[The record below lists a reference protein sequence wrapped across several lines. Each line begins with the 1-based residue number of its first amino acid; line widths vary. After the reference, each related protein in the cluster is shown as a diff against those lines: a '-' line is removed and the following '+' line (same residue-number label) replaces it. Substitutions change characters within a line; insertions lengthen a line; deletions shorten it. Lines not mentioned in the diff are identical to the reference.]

1 MNTARLAE
9 LTEAPDHGLAS
20 DGMRISMGGMLTE
33 VRQKATRSG
42 SLMGFATLED
52 LTGAIEML
60 VFPKVLER
68 VATELMPDTAVIVT
82 GRLSIREDEDPKLLL
97 DEIEPLPTNAE
108 AEEQAKRAGV
118 APQAIPSAPRP
129 APDEVLP
136 GSTLYLRLPSDGAIP
151 MVTPLLERS
160 GGPIGVVLYIEA
172 TGKKLRAP
180 ASMNVTPTKKL
191 IGALRD
197 MLGAKNV
204 VLK

>member
-1 MNTARLAE
+1 MN
-9 LTEAPDHGLAS
+9 
-20 DGMRISMGGMLTE
+20 
-33 VRQKATRSG
+33 
-42 SLMGFATLED
+42 
-52 LTGAIEML
+52 
-60 VFPKVLER
+60 
-68 VATELMPDTAVIVT
+68 

-108 AEEQAKRAGV
+108 ARDQANKAGV
-118 APQAIPSAPRP
+118 SPKTVTSAASPP

-136 GSTLYLRLPSDGAIP
+136 GSTLYLRLPSDSAIP

-160 GGPIGVVLYIEA
+160 SGPIGVVLYIEA

>member
-1 MNTARLAE
+1 M
-9 LTEAPDHGLAS
+9 
-20 DGMRISMGGMLTE
+20 
-33 VRQKATRSG
+33 
-42 SLMGFATLED
+42 
-52 LTGAIEML
+52 
-60 VFPKVLER
+60 
-68 VATELMPDTAVIVT
+68 
-82 GRLSIREDEDPKLLL
+82 
-97 DEIEPLPTNAE
+97 PTNAE
-108 AEEQAKRAGV
+108 ARDQAKKAGV
-118 APQAIPSAPRP
+118 APAAISRPAP

-136 GSTLYLRLPSDGAIP
+136 GGTLYLRLPSDSAIP

-160 GGPIGVVLYIEA
+160 GGAVGVVLYIEA